1 MREGGQSAAAA
12 LARALTVEVVMESP
26 PPTNPP
32 PLPSIAQCVSVASGQ
47 LVIRTPVLLGVLL
60 VPVPPPV
67 NLSPVRKTPPYSRS
81 CAWLEKASSSKPTDQ
96 STVSTF
102 GKPEPSIVH
111 CGSTPFACE
120 EHTRDNSLLAM
131 PTQSL
136 EGWKDTSESAVQ
148 VSTCP
153 GRAVSIAAWTPFATT
168 EEKAVGARESRS
180 RRGRWRRD
188 MVGLGGGRR
197 GGRGVQDVEE
207 GS

>member
-1 MREGGQSAAAA
+1 VREGGQSAAAA

-81 CAWLEKASSSKPTDQ
+81 AWLEKASSKPTDQ

-102 GKPEPSIVH
+102 GKPVPSIVH
-111 CGSTPFACE
+111 CGSNPFACE
-120 EHTRDNSLLAM
+120 EHTRDNSLLTM
-131 PTQSL
+131 PPQSL

-153 GRAVSIAAWTPFATT
+153 GRVVSIAAWTPFATT
-168 EEKAVGARESRS
+168 EEKAVGAWESWS
-180 RRGRWRRD
+180 WSGWWW
-188 MVGLGGGRR
+188 
-197 GGRGVQDVEE
+197 
-207 GS
+207 